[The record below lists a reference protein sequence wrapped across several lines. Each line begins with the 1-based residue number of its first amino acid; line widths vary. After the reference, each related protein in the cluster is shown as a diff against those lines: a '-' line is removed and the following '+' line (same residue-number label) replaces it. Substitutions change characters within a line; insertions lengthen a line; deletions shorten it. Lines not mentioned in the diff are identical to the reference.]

1 MHTRSL
7 CIYFS
12 KKKSRIRNG
21 SSELKV
27 AYCDSIVN
35 IETLM
40 QHKSSSFIG
49 TKGHILQ
56 SVEVQLSNIKPCEL
70 KNLILKIE
78 MIFSR

>member
-1 MHTRSL
+1 
-7 CIYFS
+7 
-12 KKKSRIRNG
+12 
-21 SSELKV
+21 
-27 AYCDSIVN
+27 
-35 IETLM
+35 M